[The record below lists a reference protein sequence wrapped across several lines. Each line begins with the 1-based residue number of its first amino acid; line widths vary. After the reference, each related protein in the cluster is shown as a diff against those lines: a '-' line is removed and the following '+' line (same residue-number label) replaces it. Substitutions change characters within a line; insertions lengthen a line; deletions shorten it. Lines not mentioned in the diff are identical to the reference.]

1 MASYTTDRPASPSFV
16 QLGLK
21 PFQSTLAGA
30 DVPKTYNVFEAM
42 ASDGSSSIDN
52 VASTSTPVLPT
63 GTSSETSGILDVT
76 SPELLAHIVNTW
88 RGLGGNG
95 TASSL
100 REPYGNENVPR
111 GGSGT
116 GGDAALLAIEK
127 RRHDETKRLLADTES
142 RNEKLIKELLERNE
156 DLEDYRIDVRDLKD
170 QLKAADVQRDSMH
183 KRLTEL
189 AEVEQEVADQADTIH
204 ALRTRL
210 RIEME
215 DRRKVDSE
223 LVDSHLAHA
232 KDIHSFENERKAHA
246 AAAAVSAQQQDQIRK
261 LQEQLDEANK
271 RVAARDRKLADAEA
285 EKRALQAT
293 IFDARNDIEE
303 TAAVFGEASLAFN
316 SEVDRVMSTLRS
328 MKLSTAPRPLQSTAA
343 QQPLPPWP
351 PRR

>member
-1 MASYTTDRPASPSFV
+1 
-16 QLGLK
+16 
-21 PFQSTLAGA
+21 
-30 DVPKTYNVFEAM
+30 M

-170 QLKAADVQRDSMH
+170 QLKAADVQP
-183 KRLTEL
+183 
-189 AEVEQEVADQADTIH
+189 
-204 ALRTRL
+204 
-210 RIEME
+210 
-215 DRRKVDSE
+215 
-223 LVDSHLAHA
+223 HA